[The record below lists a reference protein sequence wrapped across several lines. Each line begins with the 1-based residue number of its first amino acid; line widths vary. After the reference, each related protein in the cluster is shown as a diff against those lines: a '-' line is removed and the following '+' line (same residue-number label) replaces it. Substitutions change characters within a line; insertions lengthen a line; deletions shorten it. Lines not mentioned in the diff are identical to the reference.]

1 MIKIMIKNERASRE
15 DVNGYGELFGQ
26 RLASILY
33 PSSPAKY
40 LPHNPAATAVV
51 GQASSLWLE
60 KAGFQPVVGED
71 RHDARP
77 TK

>member
-15 DVNGYGELFGQ
+15 DVNGYVEVFGQ

-40 LPHNPAATAVV
+40 LPHNPAATALV
-51 GQASSLWLE
+51 GQASSPWLE
-60 KAGFQPVVGED
+60 KTGMMPVLPND
-71 RHDARP
+71 PA
-77 TK
+77 